1 MAQTP
6 TFNLGELL
14 QQAQMIQQSF
24 EANKEKLK
32 QETATATVGGGMVTA
47 TVDGEKQVKEV
58 KIAKELVEEGDV
70 SAIEDLVVSAV
81 NAANIE
87 IDKKINAN
95 MTAFAG
101 NALGGAL
108 GNLGGAGL
116 GDLGDMLGG
125 LLGGGKK

>member
-24 EANKEKLK
+24 EANNEKLK

-47 TVDGEKQVKEV
+47 TVDGEKQVKEI

-81 NAANIE
+81 NAANVE

-108 GNLGGAGL
+108 GGLGGSGL
-116 GDLGDMLGG
+116 GELGDMLGG